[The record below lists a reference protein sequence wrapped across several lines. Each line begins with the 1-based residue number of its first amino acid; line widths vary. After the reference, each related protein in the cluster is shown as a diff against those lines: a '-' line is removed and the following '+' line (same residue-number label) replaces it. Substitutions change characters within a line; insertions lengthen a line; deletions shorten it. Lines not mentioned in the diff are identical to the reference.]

1 MTSKTPHSRSGS
13 PESARLDD
21 LLRADAAAI
30 IDDDLDD
37 EASTDE
43 ERRFAGDSGLV
54 AAQHVRSQVYSIRV
68 PVERLEQVRCLASER
83 GVPPTVMLRQWV
95 LTQLDAE
102 LGAEAAVA
110 KPQMPEA
117 PKTTVAQHVSTRQR
131 RDAAAERW
139 EAATAALVDVASQLT
154 KTLTLFTGHSTTIA
168 QAAAGIRTLPPHPS
182 MPAAAPILALMHSGM
197 PDIVSAAASFGLPAS
212 TDASMHLTIRY
223 LNKGLAE
230 LRSTVE
236 DASSWPGISD
246 FDLDSLYATADEE
259 LSSP

>member
-1 MTSKTPHSRSGS
+1 MTSNTRHSRSGS

-37 EASTDE
+37 EASTNDQG
-43 ERRFAGDSGLV
+43 RFADDSGLV
-54 AAQHVRSQVYSIRV
+54 ALTCTVTGLLHPGARRATGA
-68 PVERLEQVRCLASER
+68 VRCLASER

-102 LGAEAAVA
+102 LGAEATAA
-110 KPQMPEA
+110 KPQVPDA
-117 PKTTVAQHVSTRQR
+117 PKTTAAKHVPSKPR
-131 RDAAAERW
+131 RDTATERW
-139 EAATAALVDVASQLT
+139 EAATAALVDVAAQLT
-154 KTLTLFTGHSTTIA
+154 KTLTLFTGHSNAIA
-168 QAAAGIRTLPPHPS
+168 QETAGIRTLPPHPS
-182 MPAAAPILALMHSGM
+182 MPATAPLLAFMHSGM
-197 PDIVSAAASFGLPAS
+197 PEIVSAAASFGLPAS

-223 LNKGLAE
+223 LNRGLAE